1 MRLAASNL
9 SLGNYFLSNYYY
21 YWFIYFKFIRKY
33 IYFPG
38 SHNGNGG
45 NAGNGK
51 GNNKYDNH
59 PHHLPT
65 IWQASKKQHN
75 QILRPSLLPYL
86 NLWIFRAK
94 ESLKAFLAVFFKNSI
109 KFKNNTTN
117 WKKKSNQNL
126 LSFYNV
132 VRNHKYSVLI
142 QPSLKSLPTPPKIYK
157 KETNRIS

>member
-1 MRLAASNL
+1 MTKIEFSICFQNHKKL
-9 SLGNYFLSNYYY
+9 
-21 YWFIYFKFIRKY
+21 I
-33 IYFPG
+33 FPG

-45 NAGNGK
+45 GQAGNGK

-94 ESLKAFLAVFFKNSI
+94 KSIKLFWRYFSKNQKRKNS
-109 KFKNNTTN
+109 KTTQ
-117 WKKKSNQNL
+117 KTEKSNQNL